1 MIPFN
6 KSYIVGTE
14 MLNIKKVINS
24 HKLAG
29 DYTYTKYCHKWL
41 ENYIGCCKVLLTHSC
56 TAALEMAAI
65 LADINPGDEVI
76 MPSYTFVSTANA
88 FVLRGGV
95 PVFVDIREDTLNI
108 NEQLIEAAITS
119 HTKAI
124 VPVHYAGVACEMD
137 TILEIARRHK
147 LLVIED
153 AAQGVGASYKGRAL
167 GSMGDL
173 GTLSFHETKNI
184 SSGEG
189 GALLVNKPSL
199 VKRAEIIREK
209 GTNRSQFVKGQVDK
223 YTWLDI
229 GSSYLPGEIV
239 SAFLWAQL
247 QEVQNI
253 TKKRI
258 EIWNKYHNAFHKLA
272 QDKKIKRPLIP
283 NSSSHNA
290 HMYYLLFKNIKQ
302 RMYFIESMKLKG
314 VDCYFHYIPLHSSP
328 GGWEYG
334 RIHGGI
340 SNTNDLSD
348 RLVRLPLWVGL
359 DVDYVINQVL
369 DVIST
374 FKEDNF

>member
-1 MIPFN
+1 MRAIIIAAGRGCRLGSITDDLPKPLVKINGKSILGRQISLFN
-6 KSYIVGTE
+6 KMGINDIVIVT
-14 MLNIKKVINS
+14 
-24 HKLAG
+24 
-29 DYTYTKYCHKWL
+29 D
-41 ENYIGCCKVLLTHSC
+41 
-56 TAALEMAAI
+56 
-65 LADINPGDEVI
+65 
-76 MPSYTFVSTANA
+76 
-88 FVLRGGV
+88 
-95 PVFVDIREDTLNI
+95 
-108 NEQLIEAAITS
+108 EQLIEAAITS

-137 TILEIARRHK
+137 TIIEIARRHK

-272 QDKKIKRPLIP
+272 QDKKIERPFIP
-283 NSSSHNA
+283 SSCSHNA
-290 HMYYLLFKNIKQ
+290 HMYY
-302 RMYFIESMKLKG
+302 
-314 VDCYFHYIPLHSSP
+314 
-328 GGWEYG
+328 
-334 RIHGGI
+334 
-340 SNTNDLSD
+340 
-348 RLVRLPLWVGL
+348 
-359 DVDYVINQVL
+359 
-369 DVIST
+369 
-374 FKEDNF
+374 